1 MHNGFGTAL
10 LLGAMS
16 GVLLVLGEALGGAG
30 GLVVAFG
37 LAVVMN
43 FASYWFSDKIVL
55 AMYGAQ
61 AVGPEHPLSQIV
73 SRLAQRANLPQ
84 PRCYVIPSASPNA
97 FATGRNPSHAA
108 VAATEGILQMLDE
121 RELEGV
127 LAHELAHVRH
137 RDILTSSIA
146 ATLAAAIMMIARMAQ
161 FAAFFGGG
169 RDDREGSN
177 PIALLATIIVAPLA
191 AMLIQ
196 AAISRSR
203 EYAADQGGAEIA
215 GSPYGLADAL
225 RKIEIASKQ
234 LPLEANPA
242 TAHLFIV
249 QPFLGQGLRSLFS
262 THPPT
267 EKRIQALLHL
277 T

>member
-1 MHNGFGTAL
+1 MHNGLRTAL

-16 GVLLVLGEALGGAG
+16 GVLLVIGEALGGAG

-43 FASYWFSDKIVL
+43 FASYWFSVKIVL

-61 AVGPEHPLSQIV
+61 PVGPEHPLSQIV

-127 LAHELAHVRH
+127 LAHELTHVRH

-146 ATLAAAIMMIARMAQ
+146 ATLAAAIMMVARMAQ

-169 RDDREGSN
+169 PR
-177 PIALLATIIVAPLA
+177 
-191 AMLIQ
+191 
-196 AAISRSR
+196 
-203 EYAADQGGAEIA
+203 
-215 GSPYGLADAL
+215 
-225 RKIEIASKQ
+225 
-234 LPLEANPA
+234 
-242 TAHLFIV
+242 
-249 QPFLGQGLRSLFS
+249 
-262 THPPT
+262 
-267 EKRIQALLHL
+267 
-277 T
+277 